1 MSRGGLIPP
10 RMYSLCNVF
19 IVVKNYM
26 TILNCIQILQ
36 WVDGMGSKD
45 LLSVLAGS
53 GIRRDILLHL
63 SRGPISRS
71 ELSSRIDVTSP
82 QLSSSIKE
90 LTAHDLIQADGR
102 QYCLTPWGRIIVSQ
116 FKTLVHTID
125 LYEGHKDFWKYRTL
139 SFLPDE
145 LFNRIGEIGNCWITE
160 DTTINPD
167 ETLKEIARVVNDAE
181 YLYGVSSLY
190 MDELVNIFS
199 GQMGKKTKFT
209 IAITE
214 SIYTKT
220 ISVHPDMVSAVKHM
234 LDIDLY
240 VIKDGNIP
248 CVIVTDKHLILSPF
262 FEQGKVALRSNLVSS
277 DASALRWG
285 KDLIAYYLENARKL

>member
-1 MSRGGLIPP
+1 
-10 RMYSLCNVF
+10 
-19 IVVKNYM
+19 
-26 TILNCIQILQ
+26 
-36 WVDGMGSKD
+36 MGSKD
-45 LLSVLAGS
+45 LLSVLTGS
-53 GIRRDILLHL
+53 GIRKDILIYLL
-63 SRGPISRS
+63 EGPKSRS
-71 ELSSRIDVTSP
+71 ELSSHVDVTSP

-90 LTAHDLIQADGR
+90 LTDYDLIQADGR
-102 QYCLTPWGRIIVSQ
+102 QYRLTHWGRIIVGQ

-125 LYEGHKDFWKYRTL
+125 LYEEHKDFWKYRTL

-167 ETLKEIARVVNDAE
+167 ETLKEIGRVVNDAE

-190 MDELVNIFS
+190 MNELVNIFS
-199 GQMGKKTKFT
+199 GQMGKKTKFN

-214 SIYTKT
+214 SIYNKT
-220 ISVHPDMVSAVKHM
+220 MSVHPAMMSTVKRM

-240 VIKDGNIP
+240 VIKDGNVP

-277 DASALRWG
+277 DESALRWG
-285 KDLIAYYLENARKL
+285 KDLITYYLTNARKL